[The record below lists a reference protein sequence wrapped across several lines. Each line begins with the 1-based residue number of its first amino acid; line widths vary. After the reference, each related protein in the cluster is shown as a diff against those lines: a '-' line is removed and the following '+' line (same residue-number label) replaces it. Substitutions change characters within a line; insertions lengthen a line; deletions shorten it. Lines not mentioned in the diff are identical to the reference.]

1 VCLSDT
7 AFVDP
12 YLDATRGVAA
22 VPLPPKDV
30 LSANSEVLNVDA
42 ALSNDRD
49 PIISVLTTNAK
60 GGGDA
65 SKKINFSTMCYVV
78 LLLIISCNAVVCSWH
93 VMKAERK
100 EMIMGYLK
108 GSRITAKM
116 SETDVSDSD
125 SDSQME
131 EEDYYD
137 RDDDSEYQS
146 PSDVLEDEL

>member
-1 VCLSDT
+1 VCLADT
-7 AFVDP
+7 PFVDP
-12 YLDATRGVAA
+12 YSDTSRGVAA

-30 LSANSEVLNVDA
+30 LSANSVDSV
-42 ALSNDRD
+42 LSNDRD
-49 PIISVLTTNAK
+49 PIQSVLMTDHIK

-65 SKKINFSTMCYVV
+65 SKKINFSTLCYVV
-78 LLLIISCNAVVCSWH
+78 LLVIIACNAVVCSWH

-108 GSRITAKM
+108 GGRITAKM
-116 SETDVSDSD
+116 SETDVSDTD

-137 RDDDSEYQS
+137 RDDDDEYRS
-146 PSDVLEDEL
+146 SSDVLDDDEL

>member
-1 VCLSDT
+1 M
-7 AFVDP
+7 DP
-12 YLDATRGVAA
+12 YLDASRGIAA

-30 LSANSEVLNVDA
+30 LSSSANSVA
-42 ALSNDRD
+42 SAMSNDRA
-49 PIISVLTTNAK
+49 PITSVFMTNAK

-65 SKKINFSTMCYVV
+65 SKKIDFSTMCYVV
-78 LLLIISCNAVVCSWH
+78 LLLIIACNAFVCSWH

-108 GSRITAKM
+108 GSRITAKL

-137 RDDDSEYQS
+137 RDDDDDEYRS
-146 PSDVLEDEL
+146 STDVLDDDL